1 MNCDFVR
8 KLGISSRMSNVHI
21 VQVSG
26 RTMGLSGKQRRSQ
39 GAFRA
44 REDLGGGSSV
54 VHQAQRHR
62 HTHRHTHSRYT
73 LTHRD
78 TGTQGCRSVCS
89 QVPQTGPTAVM
100 SFNPATV
107 PGTATSLQKARPGH

>member
-26 RTMGLSGKQRRSQ
+26 RTMGLLGKQRRSQ
-39 GAFRA
+39 GAFHV
-44 REDLGGGSSV
+44 REDFGRGSSV
-54 VHQAQRHR
+54 VH
-62 HTHRHTHSRYT
+62 
-73 LTHRD
+73 
-78 TGTQGCRSVCS
+78 QGCRSVCS
-89 QVPQTGPTAVM
+89 QVPETGATAVM

-107 PGTATSLQKARPGH
+107 PGTATILQKARPGH

>member
-62 HTHRHTHSRYT
+62 HTHTHTADTHSHT
-73 LTHRD
+73 ETQAHR
-78 TGTQGCRSVCS
+78 
-89 QVPQTGPTAVM
+89 AVGLSAPRFHRLGRV

-107 PGTATSLQKARPGH
+107 PGTATSLQKARPGR